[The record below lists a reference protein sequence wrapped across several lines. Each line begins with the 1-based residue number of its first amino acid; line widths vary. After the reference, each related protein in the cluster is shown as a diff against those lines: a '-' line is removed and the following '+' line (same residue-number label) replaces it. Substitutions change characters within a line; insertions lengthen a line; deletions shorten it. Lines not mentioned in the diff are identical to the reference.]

1 MDDVKLQIYS
11 ADLATVLELPFVD
24 AGIKAG
30 FPSPAQDYL
39 TDSIDLNRDII
50 KHKESTF
57 YGRVDGDSMKD
68 AGMGDGDIIVVDKAL
83 EARDGD
89 FVVAFLDGD
98 YTIKEFRKDKSG
110 DFGWLVPHNRDYSP
124 IKVTAENN
132 FIIWGV
138 VTFTIKKMYR

>member
-68 AGMGDGDIIVVDKAL
+68 AGMGDGDIIVVDKVL

>member
-11 ADLATVLELPFVD
+11 ADLATILELPFVD

>member
-11 ADLATVLELPFVD
+11 ADLATILELPFVD

-110 DFGWLVPHNRDYSP
+110 DFGWLVAHDRVYSP

>member
-1 MDDVKLQIYS
+1 MNKVKIQIYA
-11 ADLATVLELPFVD
+11 ADISTVLELPFVD
-24 AGIKAG
+24 GGIKAG

-39 TDSIDLNRDII
+39 TEAIDLNRDII

-57 YGRVDGDSMKD
+57 YGRVDGNSMQE
-68 AGMGDGDIIVVDKAL
+68 AGMGDGDIVVVDKAL

-89 FVVAFLDGD
+89 YVVAFLDGD

-110 DFGWLVPHNRDYSP
+110 DFGWLIPHNRDYAP
-124 IKVTAENN
+124 IKVTAEND
-132 FIIWGV
+132 FLIWGV

>member
-1 MDDVKLQIYS
+1 
-11 ADLATVLELPFVD
+11 
-24 AGIKAG
+24 
-30 FPSPAQDYL
+30 
-39 TDSIDLNRDII
+39 
-50 KHKESTF
+50 
-57 YGRVDGDSMKD
+57 MKD
-68 AGMGDGDIIVVDKAL
+68 AGMGDGDIIVVDKVL

-124 IKVTAENN
+124 IKVTAEDN